1 MKQRIFDSIQ
11 NLINLRNIGY
21 NSGSL
26 KIECSLQGDEIH
38 IKGFQAVEIVVGMLP
53 LLSPMIISG
62 YDIKSSE
69 TVSLTIAR
77 VWLT

>member
-21 NSGSL
+21 DSGCL
-26 KIECSLQGDEIH
+26 KIECSLQGSEIH

-62 YDIKSSE
+62 YDIINSE
-69 TVSLTIAR
+69 TVSLTIAGR
-77 VWLT
+77 WWT